1 KGHTYR
7 PTKVKKDSNKPFRP
21 SQVASPIHGYRN
33 EGISKN
39 VTNVPAYVR
48 KQEKSDRDSMQV
60 DYSDVNHAL
69 RTKTRNEL
77 KSDERESDHALRT
90 KTRNELKSDERES
103 DHALRTKTRNGL
115 KSDEQENKQ
124 ASRSDQL
131 DSSAN
136 NEVMPKETN
145 TIQNK
150 QTVTE
155 ETENGQK
162 RMNIKQN
169 QNKTINQST
178 VNSRKQ
184 SRSKRKQ
191 RISEQKPVPFNV
203 MMSHNDKQY

>member
-103 DHALRTKTRNGL
+103 DHALRTKTRNEL
-115 KSDEQENKQ
+115 KSDERESDHALRTKTRNELKSGEQENKH

-150 QTVTE
+150 Q
-155 ETENGQK
+155 
-162 RMNIKQN
+162 
-169 QNKTINQST
+169 
-178 VNSRKQ
+178 
-184 SRSKRKQ
+184 
-191 RISEQKPVPFNV
+191 
-203 MMSHNDKQY
+203 